1 VGAAS
6 RAERDR
12 MTPYVF
18 LAVLVA
24 LLVGLGVGKAWER
37 YKLRD
42 GRWIDRRRL
51 RETPHYMLGLNF
63 LVDGQVDHAIDEL
76 TQATS
81 SAGDAL
87 EIQMILGNLLRM
99 KGQVGRSIN
108 IHQSLLQRPD
118 LTPVEHAYVLL
129 CLGLDFRHGGFV
141 DRAVGA
147 FQDVLRLDPSNHYAL
162 VNLQKLHEE
171 QHQWSDAVRVRER
184 ILALPLSDGMA
195 DRRILAFLHNEMGQS
210 MAATDP
216 AAAAAAF
223 TRALDTDPLT
233 APASLNLGDVCERQG
248 DLPAAVSHWEA
259 LTKTQPER
267 AHLAFDRLERAYARL
282 ATPARFVE
290 LCERLIAAQPRD
302 WRARLAL
309 SRHLSA
315 TAQHRRAFT
324 LLLEALGHNPHGI
337 AIHQAMWSTLSALSF
352 EEQLVRA
359 YMELTREAV
368 FYLDPHVCT
377 RCRYR
382 STELLWQCPQCHE
395 WNTFVEERL
404 TPARPVPE
412 LHPSPEAS

>member
-1 VGAAS
+1 
-6 RAERDR
+6 

-87 EIQMILGNLLRM
+87 EIQMILGTLLRM
-99 KGQVGRSIN
+99 KGQVGRAIN

-118 LTPVEHAYVLL
+118 LTPIEHAYVLL

-147 FQDVLRLDPSNHYAL
+147 FQDVLRLDPNNHYAL

-184 ILALPLSDGMA
+184 ILALPASDGIA

-210 MAATDP
+210 VAATDP

-223 TRALDTDPLT
+223 TRALDTEPLT
-233 APASLNLGDVCERQG
+233 APASLNLGDVWERQG

-259 LTKTQPER
+259 LTKTQPDR

-315 TAQHRRAFT
+315 AAQHRRAFT

-412 LHPSPEAS
+412 LHPSPGTL

>member
-1 VGAAS
+1 
-6 RAERDR
+6 

-24 LLVGLGVGKAWER
+24 LLVGVGVGKAWER

-63 LVDGQVDHAIDEL
+63 LVDGQVDLAIDEL

-99 KGQVGRSIN
+99 KGQVGRAIN

-118 LTPVEHAYVLL
+118 LTPIEHAYVLL

-147 FQDVLRLDPSNHYAL
+147 FQDVLRLDPRNRYAL

-171 QHQWSDAVRVRER
+171 QHQWAEAVRVRER
-184 ILALPLSDGMA
+184 ILDLAPGDGTT
-195 DRRILAFLHNEMGQS
+195 DRRIIGFLHNEMGQ
-210 MAATDP
+210 AV
-216 AAAAAAF
+216 AAADAAGAEAAF
-223 TRALDTDPLT
+223 RRALDADPLT
-233 APASLNLGDVCERQG
+233 APAYLNLGDVFERQG
-248 DLPAAVSHWEA
+248 DLAGAVNQWEQ
-259 LTKTQPER
+259 LTRTQPDR
-267 AHLAFDRLERAYARL
+267 AHLAFDRLERAYGRL
-282 ATPARFVE
+282 GAPARFVE

-309 SRHLSA
+309 SKHLSA
-315 TAQHRRAFT
+315 GAHHRRAFT
-324 LLLEALGHNPHGI
+324 LLLEALGHHPHGI
-337 AIHQAMWSTLSALSF
+337 AIHQAMWHTLSALAF

-359 YMELTREAV
+359 YMDLTREAV

-404 TPARPVPE
+404 TPARPAQEPG
-412 LHPSPEAS
+412 PSEASP

>member
-1 VGAAS
+1 
-6 RAERDR
+6 

-24 LLVGLGVGKAWER
+24 LLLGLGVGKAWER

-51 RETPHYMLGLNF
+51 RETPHYTLGLNF
-63 LVDGQVDHAIDEL
+63 LVDGQVDLAIDEL

-99 KGQVGRSIN
+99 KGQVGRAIH

-118 LTPVEHAYVLL
+118 LTPIEHAYVLL

-147 FQDVLRLDPSNHYAL
+147 FQDVLRLDPRNRYAL

-171 QHQWSDAVRVRER
+171 QHQWADAVRVRDK
-184 ILALPLSDGMA
+184 ILELASGDGTA
-195 DRRILAFLHNEMGQS
+195 DRRILAFLHNEVGQS
-210 MAATDP
+210 VTTADP
-216 AAAAAAF
+216 AGAAAAF
-223 TRALDTDPLT
+223 HRALDTDPLT
-233 APASLNLGDVCERQG
+233 APAYLNLGDVFERQG
-248 DLPAAVSHWEA
+248 DVPGAVQQWEQ
-259 LTKTQPER
+259 LTRAQPDR

-282 ATPARFVE
+282 GVPARFVE

-309 SRHLSA
+309 SKHLSA
-315 TAQHRRAFT
+315 ASDHRRAFA
-324 LLLEALGHNPHGI
+324 LLLEALGHHPHGI
-337 AIHQAMWSTLSALSF
+337 AIHQAMWRTLSALAF
-352 EEQLVRA
+352 DTQLVRA
-359 YMELTREAV
+359 YIDLTHEAV
-368 FYLDPHVCT
+368 FYVDPHVCT
-377 RCRYR
+377 HCRYR

-404 TPARPVPE
+404 APARPVPE
-412 LHPSPEAS
+412 QPVQDV